1 MEKLMAGETDSKA
14 GYPIKG
20 LIVFLGLALGLSPIG
35 AAMIVVAVLEH
46 DKILEALATVS
57 CLGTGMVAAIM
68 FAAIV
73 GKIKLV

>member
-1 MEKLMAGETDSKA
+1 MAGETDIKA
-14 GYPIKG
+14 GYPIGG
-20 LIVFLGLALGLSPIG
+20 LIVFLGLALGLSLIC
-35 AAMIVVAVLEH
+35 AAMIVAAVLEH
-46 DKILEALATVS
+46 DQILGAFATVG